1 VLSGILLTFIPAA
14 GDYINA
20 SRDFLGSPSTQMMG
34 NIIEANFLVLQNF
47 PAAAALSLILMV
59 AILFLV
65 TAYVKRSGTKELL

>member
-1 VLSGILLTFIPAA
+1 
-14 GDYINA
+14 
-20 SRDFLGSPSTQMMG
+20 MMG